1 MSALHKFLSLL
12 ALCSIL
18 VVAAVL
24 WENSNSPTNME
35 FITLGKTS
43 FHAQLEPGIKEAVN
57 QSKPI
62 FVYFRSETCYWCMKF
77 EEEALSDKGTI
88 DILTRE
94 FVLISIDTIKQKNAA
109 LNLNVRT
116 TPYMIFFN
124 KNGEE
129 LSRIPGY
136 LPKDEFLVKLN
147 EVLERLKASQV

>member
-1 MSALHKFLSLL
+1 MSPLYKFLSLL
-12 ALCSIL
+12 VLCSIL
-18 VVAAVL
+18 IVAAVL

-43 FHAQLEPGIKEAVN
+43 FHTQLEPGIKEAVN

-77 EEEALSDKGTI
+77 EEEALSDKEIT
-88 DILTRE
+88 DLLNKE

-109 LNLNVRT
+109 LNLNVRS

-124 KNGEE
+124 TNGEE
-129 LSRIPGY
+129 ISRIPGY

-147 EVLERLKASQV
+147 EVLERLKVSQV

>member
-1 MSALHKFLSLL
+1 MSPVYKFLSLL

-18 VVAAVL
+18 IGAAVL

-43 FHAQLEPGIKEAVN
+43 FHAQLEPGIQEAVN

-77 EEEALSDKGTI
+77 EEEALSDKGIT
-88 DILTRE
+88 DILNKE

-109 LNLNVRT
+109 LNLNVRS
-116 TPYMIFFN
+116 TPYMIFFS

-129 LSRIPGY
+129 FSRIPGY

-147 EVLERLKASQV
+147 EILERLGDQ